1 MYYISGN
8 IVSGEYDDQTE
19 QFSISMI
26 KHFKTQSILTKNQAI
41 QLLDYLYRHKDDE
54 GGQVITL
61 NDQMPLRISSEEIN
75 SLILDLERIESHF

>member
-1 MYYISGN
+1 MYYISGS

-26 KHFKTQSILTKNQAI
+26 KQFRTQSILTKNQAI
-41 QLLDYLYRHKDDE
+41 QLLDYLYRHKDEE

-61 NDQMPLRISSEEIN
+61 NDQMPLRISPEEV
-75 SLILDLERIESHF
+75 SALILDLERIESFF

>member
-41 QLLDYLYRHKDDE
+41 QLLDYLYRHKDEE

-75 SLILDLERIESHF
+75 SLILDLERIKSHF

>member
-41 QLLDYLYRHKDDE
+41 QLLDYLYRHKDEE

>member
-41 QLLDYLYRHKDDE
+41 QLLDYLYRHKDEE

-75 SLILDLERIESHF
+75 ALILDLERVESHF

>member
-8 IVSGEYDDQTE
+8 IISGEYDDQSE

-26 KHFKTQSILTKNQAI
+26 KHFKTQSILTKDQAI
-41 QLLDYLYRHKDDE
+41 QLLDYLYRHRDEE

-75 SLILDLERIESHF
+75 SLILDLEKIESHF

>member
-8 IVSGEYDDQTE
+8 IISGEYDDQAE

-26 KHFKTQSILTKNQAI
+26 KHFKTQSILTKDQAS
-41 QLLDYLYRHKDDE
+41 QLLDYLYRHKDEE

-61 NDQMPLRISSEEIN
+61 NDQMPLRVSSEEIN
-75 SLILDLERIESHF
+75 ALILDLEKIESHF

>member
-41 QLLDYLYRHKDDE
+41 QLLDYLYRHKDEE

-61 NDQMPLRISSEEIN
+61 NDQMPLRISSEEI
-75 SLILDLERIESHF
+75 SALILDLERIESHF

>member
-8 IVSGEYDDQTE
+8 IISGEYDDETE

-26 KHFKTQSILTKNQAI
+26 KQFKTQSILTSHQAI
-41 QLLDYLYRHKDDE
+41 QLLDYLYRHKDEE

-61 NDQMPLRISSEEIN
+61 NDQMPLRISPEEVN
-75 SLILDLERIESHF
+75 ALILDLERIETFF

>member
-41 QLLDYLYRHKDDE
+41 QLLDYLYRHKDEE

-61 NDQMPLRISSEEIN
+61 NDQMPLRISSEEI
-75 SLILDLERIESHF
+75 SALILDLERIASHF

>member
-8 IVSGEYDDQTE
+8 IISGEYDDQAE
-19 QFSISMI
+19 HFSISMI
-26 KHFKTQSILTKNQAI
+26 KHFKTQSILTKDQAI
-41 QLLDYLYRHKDDE
+41 QLLDYLYRHRDEE

-75 SLILDLERIESHF
+75 SLILDLEKIESHF